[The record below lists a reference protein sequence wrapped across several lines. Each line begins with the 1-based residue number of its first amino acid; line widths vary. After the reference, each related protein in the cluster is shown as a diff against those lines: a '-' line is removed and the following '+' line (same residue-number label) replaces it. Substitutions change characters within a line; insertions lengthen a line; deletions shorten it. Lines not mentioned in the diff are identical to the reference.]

1 MEIRLKER
9 LVGALVLVA
18 IAVVVVPWILDN
30 DKERQSFESEIPDAP
45 PLQPSRV
52 IELSQPR
59 PIDESAFDNSVIS
72 GTSFAD
78 ETRQTS
84 ETEAGHL
91 ADAELTDISG
101 SDAQVV
107 DASSA
112 VNSGTQNTSSETTSS
127 PSTEEKKPEPFTTK
141 DGFVVQLGSFGNK
154 ANAERLVAD
163 LRAKGLKAYAKD
175 DKSVKPA
182 VHRVLIGPVLHR
194 EQAEKLQE
202 KAKQLS
208 GLNAIV
214 QSFDPLRH

>member
-30 DKERQSFESEIPDAP
+30 DKERQSFESQIPDAP

-52 IELSQPR
+52 IELTQPR
-59 PIDESAFDNSVIS
+59 PADESAFDDSVIA
-72 GTSFAD
+72 GTSRAFESEQAKEFEVD
-78 ETRQTS
+78 RAEEST
-84 ETEAGHL
+84 ETEPVS
-91 ADAELTDISG
+91 ADNT
-101 SDAQVV
+101 
-107 DASSA
+107 
-112 VNSGTQNTSSETTSS
+112 NTQNTSSKSTPNPAIET
-127 PSTEEKKPEPFTTK
+127 KKAEPFTTK
-141 DGFVVQLGSFGNK
+141 DGFIVQLGSFGNK

-214 QSFDPLRH
+214 QSFDPLKH

>member
-30 DKERQSFESEIPDAP
+30 DKERQSFDSQIPEAP
-45 PLQPSRV
+45 ALQPSRV

-59 PIDESAFDNSVIS
+59 PLDESAFDSSVIA
-72 GTSFAD
+72 GTTNASDANHAPNVSASDDAASAD
-78 ETRQTS
+78 
-84 ETEAGHL
+84 L
-91 ADAELTDISG
+91 SG
-101 SDAQVV
+101 SESLTQDNALK
-107 DASSA
+107 
-112 VNSGTQNTSSETTSS
+112 NTGIQNTSSTS
-127 PSTEEKKPEPFTTK
+127 PEVQAAESKNPDAFTTK

-154 ANAERLVAD
+154 ANAERLVTD
-163 LRAKGLKAYAKD
+163 LRSKGLKAYAKD
-175 DKSVKPA
+175 DKSAKPA
-182 VHRVLIGPVLHR
+182 VYRVLVGPVLHR

-214 QSFDPLRH
+214 QSFDPLKH